1 MKRNANP
8 KKKDEAPKNDEPP
21 KKTETPKQS
30 KSEKEE
36 EVVVSDFILFSLKNN
51 KSRRATSLFYFSY
64 VLTI

>member
-36 EVVVSDFILFSLKNN
+36 EVVVSEFYFIYLKNN
-51 KSRRATSLFYFSY
+51 KIEERRRFS
-64 VLTI
+64 TFHIF

>member
-1 MKRNANP
+1 MLIPREIHVNP

-36 EVVVSDFILFSLKNN
+36 SGKPWEESHNKYFVVVVFK
-51 KSRRATSLFYFSY
+51 
-64 VLTI
+64 

>member
-36 EVVVSDFILFSLKNN
+36 EVVVSEFYFIKFKNN
-51 KSRRATSLFYFSY
+51 KVEEQHRFS
-64 VLTI
+64 TFHMF

>member
-8 KKKDEAPKNDEPP
+8 KKKDEAPKNDKAP

-36 EVVVSDFILFSLKNN
+36 EVVVSEFILFSLKNN
-51 KSRRATSLFYFSY
+51 KVEEWHCFS
-64 VLTI
+64 TFHMF